1 MKEYKYEEFTIE
13 NAQNLIKTG
22 YITEIICDGDIKTVN
37 ISEEE
42 YLAIENVIKNVVDSF
57 KPVIEAISELGKKMV
72 ETFSSIFLN
81 LSNSL
86 DKKITKKKFIKLLQ
100 SEGIQ
105 RNEINKIIKDNKEKY
120 TYLRYY
126 EILSK
131 LSKDERK

>member
-1 MKEYKYEEFTIE
+1 MKKWKYEEFTIE
-13 NAQNLIKTG
+13 NAQSLIKTG
-22 YITEIICDGDIKTVN
+22 YITEILCDGDTKTVN
-37 ISEEE
+37 ILEEE
-42 YLAIENVIKNVVDSF
+42 YLAIENVLKNIADSF
-57 KPVIEAISELGKKMV
+57 KPVIEAICEFGKKMA

-81 LSNSL
+81 LRNSL

-105 RNEINKIIKDNKEKY
+105 RNEIDKIIKDNKEKY